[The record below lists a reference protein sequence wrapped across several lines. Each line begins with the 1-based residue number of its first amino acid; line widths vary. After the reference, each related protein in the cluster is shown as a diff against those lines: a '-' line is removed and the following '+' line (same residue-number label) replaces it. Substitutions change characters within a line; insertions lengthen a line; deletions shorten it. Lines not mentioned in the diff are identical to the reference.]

1 MDPNRAIG
9 RDGTADTLRALE
21 IGAGAGVETHAYP
34 EHDTSLTIRKR
45 EAARAHRTAGQPTPQ
60 DIPSR
65 DILGIPIAMT
75 HYAQA
80 MDVMDGM
87 VARRERGYVCA
98 VAVHAVMVSQHDP
111 EMRRAVTGSTLTVPD
126 GMPLV
131 WAANLLGE
139 DLRNRV
145 YGPELMD
152 RYCGRCAER
161 GHRVWLYGGRDQG
174 SLMQLALNLRRRHP
188 GIEIVG
194 GYSPPFRPLSGE
206 EEDAIVDQINEAKP
220 DVVWVGIG
228 VPKQEKWMARMRER
242 LDVPVMCA
250 VGAAFDFHA
259 GRISQAPSWMQERG
273 LEWIYRI
280 AQEPRRLLP
289 RYLYYNPAFMLAFAR
304 QLLRQRGPLSSRGSR
319 VR

>member
-1 MDPNRAIG
+1 MHERK
-9 RDGTADTLRALE
+9 TTLSVENQAPA
-21 IGAGAGVETHAYP
+21 GAGAIASH
-34 EHDTSLTIRKR
+34 
-45 EAARAHRTAGQPTPQ
+45 
-60 DIPSR
+60 PSPAEVR
-65 DILGIPIAMT
+65 RLDILGIPIAMT
-75 HYAQA
+75 DYAEA

-87 VARRERGYVCA
+87 IARRERGYVCA
-98 VAVHAVMVSQHDP
+98 VAVHAVMVSQRDP
-111 EMRRAVTGSTLTVPD
+111 EMRAAVTGSSLTVPD

-152 RYCGRCAER
+152 RYCGRCADR

-194 GYSPPFRPLSGE
+194 GYSPPFRPLTSE
-206 EEDAIVDQINEAKP
+206 EEDTIVEQINEARP

-228 VPKQEKWMARMRER
+228 VPKQEKWMARLRSR
-242 LDVPVMCA
+242 LEAPVLCG
-250 VGAAFDFHA
+250 VGAAFDFHS
-259 GRISQAPSWMQERG
+259 GRISQAPPWMQERG

-289 RYLYYNPAFMLAFAR
+289 RYLSYNPAFVIAFAR
-304 QLLRQRGPLSSRGSR
+304 QLIRERLARRLRSG
-319 VR
+319 

>member
-1 MDPNRAIG
+1 VAPNPLPSPTVHLPG
-9 RDGTADTLRALE
+9 
-21 IGAGAGVETHAYP
+21 HP
-34 EHDTSLTIRKR
+34 EPRTR
-45 EAARAHRTAGQPTPQ
+45 E
-60 DIPSR
+60 
-65 DILGIPIAMT
+65 ILGIPIAMT
-75 HYAQA
+75 DYGQA
-80 MDVMDGM
+80 MDAMDGM
-87 VARRERGYVCA
+87 IARRERGYVCA
-98 VAVHAVMVSQHDP
+98 VAVHAVMVSRRDP
-111 EMRRAVTGSTLTVPD
+111 EMRSAVMGSSLIVPD

-139 DLRNRV
+139 DLGARV

-152 RYCGRCAER
+152 RYCARCAKR

-188 GIEIVG
+188 GIETVG
-194 GYSPPFRPLSGE
+194 GFSPPFRPLAE
-206 EEDAIVDQINEAKP
+206 DEEDELVEQINDARP

-228 VPKQEKWMARMRER
+228 VPKQEKWMARMRPR
-242 LDVPVMCA
+242 LEAPVLCG

-289 RYLYYNPAFMLAFAR
+289 RYLSYNPAFVLAFAR
-304 QLLRQRGPLSSRGSR
+304 QLLRERIRR
-319 VR
+319 A